1 MYHHHRLTIGGPG
14 FDIMHIQHAAFIIIK
29 RQIMRLKIIIRK
41 IGEIF
46 IGGFANFHKAKLAH
60 APPMRNNF
68 GSISA
73 NIFQA
78 VRQRRADI

>member
-1 MYHHHRLTIGGPG
+1 MYHNDRLAISRPG
-14 FDIMHIQHAAFIIIK
+14 LNIMHIQRAALIIIK
-29 RQIMRLKIIIRK
+29 RQIMRRKIIIRQ

-60 APPMRNNF
+60 APPICNKF

-73 NIFQA
+73 NISQT
-78 VRQRRADI
+78 VRQQRADT